1 LGLRF
6 GSGGSRFNL
15 EPCIR
20 GPSLE
25 RSKFGIKPDPG
36 HSEVDL
42 RPILTDKKQ
51 HTKITSKEK
60 YRFVVKKDFHTRT

>member
-6 GSGGSRFNL
+6 GSGSSRFNL

-42 RPILTDKKQ
+42 RPILTDN
-51 HTKITSKEK
+51 TKITSKEK